1 MPVEVAQSTKSKP
14 VTPRVAATV
23 LRAFVEI
30 GALIKSL
37 ISASH
42 PASAGKCTES
52 PAVEPEIVAVAQI
65 PPTLEVKADAG
76 VRPVAHTELDEQE
89 IERRRNVVRTLF
101 NDFWS
106 GAYEKPGAF
115 VDRLDQAEDYVN
127 GRLAESG
134 ELWQLDAKTRVTLG
148 LPPRLNSPNNGKNRA
163 ARG

>member
-1 MPVEVAQSTKSKP
+1 V
-14 VTPRVAATV
+14 
-23 LRAFVEI
+23 
-30 GALIKSL
+30 
-37 ISASH
+37 
-42 PASAGKCTES
+42 
-52 PAVEPEIVAVAQI
+52 
-65 PPTLEVKADAG
+65 PPLLNQRQRD
-76 VRPVAHTELDEQE
+76 
-89 IERRRNVVRTLF
+89 VRTLF